1 MMLSRLGVV
10 MLLFGATQRSLA
22 KQGQSNVR
30 VGPEKSNAALF
41 YRDSE
46 FVGFSS
52 DGKYAYL
59 INQVEFGDEDQCS
72 SQYKTI
78 VDLGSGV
85 AVNYV
90 PPDANGSPSTRHQ
103 PSQLWAK
110 GGDCYGRRKELKIR
124 PARDYVAFAAS
135 HPSVDCAVKRVSPD
149 GQTQAEARILGR
161 RAGGKWKDDLYS
173 FGTGEGDGQVYDAV
187 LELALSRG
195 GTQVARTTS
204 PLETV
209 AHVWGNAQPCWSHDS
224 QTVAWKLTIKS
235 DWKRDPLHSEL
246 VLVRTASSRK

>member
-1 MMLSRLGVV
+1 MMLSRLVLV
-10 MLLFGATQRSLA
+10 MLLLGATQRSLA
-22 KQGQSNVR
+22 NQDQNSVLVR
-30 VGPEKSNAALF
+30 PEKSIAAI
-41 YRDSE
+41 YQNSE
-46 FVGFSS
+46 FAGFSS

-59 INQVEFGDEDQCS
+59 VNQVELGDEDGCS
-72 SQYKTI
+72 SHYETI

-90 PPDANGSPSTRHQ
+90 PPDADGPPSALGQ
-103 PSQLWAK
+103 PSQWWAK

-135 HPSVDCAVKRVSPD
+135 HPSVSCVDKRVSPD

-161 RAGGKWKDDLYS
+161 RAGGKWKGDLYS
-173 FGTGEGDGQVYDAV
+173 FGSGFSDIEVSNVV

-204 PLETV
+204 GLTN
-209 AHVWGNAQPCWSHDS
+209 AFHVWGSAQPCWSHDS
-224 QTVAWKLTIKS
+224 QTIAWKLTIKS
-235 DWKRDPLHSEL
+235 NWRRDPLRTEL
-246 VLVRTASSRK
+246 VLVRTASPRK

>member
-1 MMLSRLGVV
+1 MAHARPKNSRDWVKRHLSDPYVK
-10 MLLFGATQRSLA
+10 RSQEEGFRSRSVYKLTEIDA
-22 KQGQSNVR
+22 
-30 VGPEKSNAALF
+30 NA
-41 YRDSE
+41 
-46 FVGFSS
+46 G
-52 DGKYAYL
+52 L
-59 INQVEFGDEDQCS
+59 IKPGM
-72 SQYKTI
+72 TI

-135 HPSVDCAVKRVSPD
+135 HPSVDCADKRVSPD

-161 RAGGKWKDDLYS
+161 RAGGKWKGDLYS
-173 FGTGEGDGQVYDAV
+173 FGTGVSDSEVYEAV
-187 LELALSRG
+187 LELSLSRG
-195 GTQVARTTS
+195 GTQVAKTTS
-204 PLETV
+204 PLDTV
-209 AHVWGNAQPCWSHDS
+209 AHVWGSAIPCWSHDS

-246 VLVRTASSRK
+246 VLVRTASPRK